1 MSSPDLTPILE
12 DLAAGRIDAAE
23 ASRRIEELKATAAEE
38 YPEPT
43 DVPPAED
50 PEPGNWKPYARDSFN
65 REEEPTR
72 RRTGANAKGVER
84 VSIRAFG
91 RRVRVIGDPKVAT
104 VSVDGAHVLRRNGS
118 VLEITSEG
126 DFGPSIDG
134 FALLR
139 NQSFDVKS
147 LGIGKEL
154 AVRANPDLV
163 VDAELTAGSLTT
175 EQIAHLG
182 KVRVT
187 AGGAKLNDV
196 QQAEDI
202 LVQTGQATLN
212 GRFTVGRSRVRCES
226 GSLTVN
232 LDNESNVSVYAEAQL
247 GRISWSGQHSGA
259 GDEVVMG
266 NGSARLDVGVVMG
279 HAAIKVGEEQAQ

>member
-1 MSSPDLTPILE
+1 M
-12 DLAAGRIDAAE
+12 
-23 ASRRIEELKATAAEE
+23 
-38 YPEPT
+38 
-43 DVPPAED
+43 
-50 PEPGNWKPYARDSFN
+50 
-65 REEEPTR
+65 
-72 RRTGANAKGVER
+72 
-84 VSIRAFG
+84 
-91 RRVRVIGDPKVAT
+91 
-104 VSVDGAHVLRRNGS
+104 LRRNGS

-154 AVRANPDLV
+154 AVRVNPPELI

-196 QQAEDI
+196 QQAEDV

-226 GSLTVN
+226 GSDGQPGV
-232 LDNESNVSVYAEAQL
+232 
-247 GRISWSGQHSGA
+247 RIQRQRVRRGA
-259 GDEVVMG
+259 TGPDHLV
-266 NGSARLDVGVVMG
+266 R
-279 HAAIKVGEEQAQ
+279 AAHRCRR